1 MKSRLMTF
9 IIAFILILMPI
20 TVNAE
25 NKLTVDCPKNKI
37 NMGEKLTCSIKAS
50 SDDEIGG
57 VDLTVSVS
65 GNLEIVSVEKSSE
78 WQGSVNNNRM
88 ALYWDKVDV
97 KTTEFGTITVKA
109 VNNFTN
115 ADGKILL
122 QKSPNSGVDGIELT
136 VNRGDAATVANVEQ
150 LVTINGSKTSS
161 NNTVYIAF
169 GIAAVVVIVIVA
181 IIVLKNKKK
190 K

>member
-65 GNLEIVSVEKSSE
+65 GNLEIVSVEKSS
-78 WQGSVNNNRM
+78 
-88 ALYWDKVDV
+88 
-97 KTTEFGTITVKA
+97 
-109 VNNFTN
+109 
-115 ADGKILL
+115 
-122 QKSPNSGVDGIELT
+122 
-136 VNRGDAATVANVEQ
+136 
-150 LVTINGSKTSS
+150 
-161 NNTVYIAF
+161 
-169 GIAAVVVIVIVA
+169 
-181 IIVLKNKKK
+181 
-190 K
+190 